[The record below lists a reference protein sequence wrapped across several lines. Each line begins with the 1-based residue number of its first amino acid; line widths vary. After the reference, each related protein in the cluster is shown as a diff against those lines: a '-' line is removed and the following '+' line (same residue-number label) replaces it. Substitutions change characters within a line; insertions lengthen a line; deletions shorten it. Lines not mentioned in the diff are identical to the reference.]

1 MPTTSGYYNDEALSE
16 KRLKNPAYPEY
27 EEAKAV
33 LCDYVRDYA
42 VPTSWYYTNNT
53 TDFNTLLGSILGDV
67 WTGNKTAEQVIN
79 ENYDSLVAA
88 FDGMGA

>member
-1 MPTTSGYYNDEALSE
+1 M
-16 KRLKNPAYPEY
+16 
-27 EEAKAV
+27 
-33 LCDYVRDYA
+33 
-42 VPTSWYYTNNT
+42 PTSWYYTNNT